1 MKFFKRIFRYFFSLR
16 LLGKILFVCAFL
28 ATLAA
33 LLVVEENWR
42 AKRAWESYRA
52 EKEAHG
58 ERLDM
63 QPLIP
68 PAVPDDQNFAMT
80 PLLKP
85 MFPATPSTY
94 ASDLGKKL
102 DYPHPKD
109 QKAASLGNRLTGQ
122 RFDPVAWKAYFGGED
137 VLPWIEKLDPEL
149 HEISE
154 ALRRPYSRFPIAY
167 EKGFSASLPHMGVLM
182 KLSKLYALRARA
194 ELHDGR
200 PDAAMADVQSVFRLS
215 QSVKDEPLLISMLVR
230 IAICQVG
237 LQAVWEGLEER
248 KWTDAQLSELQTSLE
263 KEDFPKGLALAFRGE
278 RASANDFL
286 SSALKKPEIIP
297 VMISMSEARENSQ
310 WRFMPGALIY
320 RNMLAVNQY
329 HDRFRFASD
338 SAAHRI
344 SPDVFK
350 DAESSLLDV
359 TVSVLGLHPPNLYKA
374 LARLLLPALN
384 SVGSKAAY
392 TQVSIDEAVI
402 ACALERH
409 RLANGQYPDA
419 LEKLMPAYLKTLP
432 PDVTTGEKLHY
443 RLNDDGTFLL
453 YSTGW
458 DGKDEGGKAVLR
470 KNGGIDEKRGN
481 WPWALK
487 AGQAPAPKPA
497 G

>member
-1 MKFFKRIFRYFFSLR
+1 MKFFKRIFRSIFTLRMLGR
-16 LLGKILFVCAFL
+16 LLFAGACLT
-28 ATLAA
+28 TLAA

-52 EKEAHG
+52 GKEARG

-68 PAVPDDQNFAMT
+68 PPVPDDQNFAMT

-85 MFPATPSTY
+85 MFPEAPSTY
-94 ASDLGKKL
+94 ASDLAKKL
-102 DYPHPKD
+102 DFPHPKD
-109 QKAASLGNRLTGQ
+109 QKAVALGNRLTGE
-122 RFDPVAWKAYFGGED
+122 RFDPAAWKAYFGDED
-137 VLPWIEKLDPEL
+137 VLPWIQKFDPEL
-149 HEISE
+149 REISE
-154 ALRRPYSRFPIAY
+154 ASRLPYSRFPVAY
-167 EKGFSASLPHMGVLM
+167 EKGFAVTLPHLNVLM
-182 KLSKLYALRARA
+182 KLSKLYAVRARA
-194 ELHDGR
+194 ELREGQ

-215 QSVKDEPLLISMLVR
+215 QTVKDEPFLISMLVR

-248 KWTDAQLSELQTSLE
+248 KWTDAQLSELQTNLE

-278 RASANDFL
+278 RAGANEIL
-286 SSALKKPEIIP
+286 LSALKKPEIIP
-297 VMISMSEARENSQ
+297 LMMSMSGAQENSQ
-310 WRFMPGALIY
+310 WRFIPSALIY

-350 DAESSLLDV
+350 SAESSLLDV

-392 TQVSIDEAVI
+392 AQVSIDEGVV
-402 ACALERH
+402 ACALERY
-409 RLANGQYPDA
+409 RLANGQFPDA

-432 PDVTTGEKLHY
+432 PDVTTGDKLHY

-458 DGKDEGGKAVLR
+458 EGKDEDGKVVLR

-481 WPWALK
+481 WPWAIK
-487 AGQAPAPKPA
+487 SP
-497 G
+497 